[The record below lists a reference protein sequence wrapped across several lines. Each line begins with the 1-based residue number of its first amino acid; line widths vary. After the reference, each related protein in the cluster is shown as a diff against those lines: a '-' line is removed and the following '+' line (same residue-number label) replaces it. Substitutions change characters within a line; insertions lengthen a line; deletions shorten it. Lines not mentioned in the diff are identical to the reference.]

1 MLHSIAVKDYMATKI
16 VTVNP
21 DLEVLKAVHLLIEHR
36 ISGVPVVDELGGLV
50 GMLSEKDC
58 MKVGLNAAYH
68 QEGDGKVSEYMTTT
82 LTTVDKN
89 QSVMDVARI
98 FLDHPFKRLPV
109 VDDDGE
115 LVGQISRSDVLR
127 AIDELY

>member
-16 VTVNP
+16 ITVKT
-21 DLEVLKAVHLLIEHR
+21 DLDILKAVHLLIENR
-36 ISGVPVVDELGGLV
+36 ISGVPVLDELGGLT

-68 QEGDGKVSEYMTTT
+68 QDGGGKVGEYMTTT
-82 LTTVDKN
+82 LTTIDQH
-89 QSVMDVARI
+89 QSIMDVATV
-98 FLDHPFKRLPV
+98 FLNNPFKRLPV
-109 VDDDGE
+109 VNDDGE